1 MITKYNFF
9 LFIKLAVCLSILQSG
24 CERDHTV
31 GEFHKPD
38 IMVPNSISSDG
49 SAVFDGPNIYVEDF
63 SNALHAIFMI
73 AGNSRSSEY
82 GHANYRPEIYPEK
95 MNERAEKWLD
105 LMHSTDLF
113 FNDGGMFVNRYME
126 GSEGYI
132 STGELDLS
140 IYPHLVY
147 AYHMHHRGD
156 RFDDPV
162 LFERLSRET
171 TYYLTMP
178 GIYLLSERFEDGI
191 FSHIDGSVDHR
202 SMAYGLGGIHG
213 HGYAW
218 IVWKKPEGEDNMGLI
233 TEDALEA
240 WMDYSIDDMLQ
251 TYRYIGSVLDD
262 AWQEEILTYD
272 FGDGTTWS
280 LDAIG
285 AIIRG
290 KKVMYDALYMFGD
303 ESDKELA
310 RLTFERTAKLFETVI
325 ELIKPWGLPN
335 QIEFTPEGAVAASV
349 EVNLYDWYQFLNH
362 IGGGFSFDR
371 EREGTSQFINR
382 YREDLRPIFPKI
394 YDEALL
400 GALEYH
406 LNEQN
411 RLVASLSY
419 DDGTVLDERLTVST
433 LGMFI
438 TVAGN
443 IYTAGDAFARA
454 DTWDY
459 VSQKAADRSRFLYDI
474 KFDHI
479 ELLEG
484 LLQF

>member
-1 MITKYNFF
+1 
-9 LFIKLAVCLSILQSG
+9 
-24 CERDHTV
+24 
-31 GEFHKPD
+31 
-38 IMVPNSISSDG
+38 
-49 SAVFDGPNIYVEDF
+49 
-63 SNALHAIFMI
+63 
-73 AGNSRSSEY
+73 
-82 GHANYRPEIYPEK
+82 
-95 MNERAEKWLD
+95 
-105 LMHSTDLF
+105 
-113 FNDGGMFVNRYME
+113 
-126 GSEGYI
+126 
-132 STGELDLS
+132 
-140 IYPHLVY
+140 
-147 AYHMHHRGD
+147 
-156 RFDDPV
+156 
-162 LFERLSRET
+162 
-171 TYYLTMP
+171 
-178 GIYLLSERFEDGI
+178 
-191 FSHIDGSVDHR
+191 
-202 SMAYGLGGIHG
+202 MAYGLGGIHG